1 MDSRHQFQEVKM
13 AATMQS
19 GAGTV
24 KQAAANPKLELLE
37 RLGYA
42 ARGVLYVVMGYLA
55 FRIATAQ
62 PGGKATD
69 LSGSLVWLIGHPF
82 GKLVLIVMIVGLAA
96 YSLWGF
102 IRAIFDPLHRGRDTK
117 GIAARIGFLTSAF
130 SYAAIAFFALQI
142 LAGQGSASNDS
153 TQKAVSSLLTTPAGG
168 FITIILGIIAI
179 GIGIG
184 QFIEAY
190 RATFAQD
197 LKAGEMTR
205 SERQFAIGLGRFGMA
220 ARGVTFLVIGFFL
233 IQAGTH
239 RNPADVKGFG
249 GAFLFLLAQP
259 YGHLLVGVIA
269 LGFIALGLHSLA
281 CARWIK
287 LLGSSA
293 G

>member
-1 MDSRHQFQEVKM
+1 MGASESRRPES
-13 AATMQS
+13 ATIQS
-19 GAGTV
+19 GSGAV
-24 KQAAANPKLELLE
+24 KHAAANPQLELLE
-37 RLGYA
+37 RLGYVV
-42 ARGVLYVVMGYLA
+42 RGVLYVVMGFLA

-69 LSGSLVWLIGHPF
+69 LSGSLLWLIGNPF
-82 GKLVLIVMIVGLAA
+82 GKLVLIVTIIGLAA

-153 TQKAVSSLLTTPAGG
+153 TQKTVSTLLTNPAGG
-168 FITIILGIIAI
+168 VITILLGIIAI

-184 QFIEAY
+184 QFIESY
-190 RATFAQD
+190 RATFKND
-197 LKAGEMTR
+197 LKAGEMSK
-205 SERQFAIGLGRFGMA
+205 SERDIAVGLGRFGMA

-233 IQAGTH
+233 VQAGIHHDPGKAT
-239 RNPADVKGFG
+239 GFG
-249 GAFLFLLAQP
+249 GAFLFLLSQP
-259 YGHLLVGVIA
+259 YGHLLVGIIA
-269 LGFIALGLHSLA
+269 LGFVALGLHSFA
-281 CARWIK
+281 CARWVK